1 MAYGIAPPGQL
12 AGQLE
17 RFGDDSARMILQT
30 GQMITQG
37 LQQMMTNR
45 QIQGLGTELSSLNP
59 ESPDWAQKAVQLGSR
74 YPLAMKSEAGQFM
87 LGTQAKA
94 HAEWTQA
101 QRATQQNNLMFGR
114 QMGLENLRTANDI
127 RLEDIKQK
135 NRMELGG
142 GGVDLSGVPLP
153 QSLDGNTPGNGI
165 SFGTDETQ
173 PQPQESVAGNP
184 LTGMSGLLPDISGA
198 LGPLATAQKMT
209 GVKFKPVQIASA
221 VAADQTRKQQEK
233 MLEDRQRQQEA
244 MAEKT
249 RLASEEAA
257 NVRATRSEE
266 ASNQRF
272 VVQDLQGHRRSAV
285 SNLTRAAKEFEDS
298 YDAKEEKKAKNEEYF
313 RNRKRL
319 QSEVTLAQKELES
332 IDAEIAG
339 VLRKGESKT
348 LTKAEAAAILKEA
361 GGDKE
366 KARALARERGFTL

>member
-45 QIQGLGTELSSLNP
+45 QIQGLGTELSGLNP

-114 QMGLENLRTANDI
+114 QIGLENLRTANDI
-127 RLEDIKQK
+127 RLEGIKQK

-153 QSLDGNTPGNGI
+153 QSLDGGTPASGI

-173 PQPQESVAGNP
+173 PQPQESVAGDP

-209 GVKFKPVQIASA
+209 GVKPTRAQVASA
-221 VAADQTRKQQEK
+221 VAAEQTRRQQEK
-233 MLEDRQRQQEA
+233 MQEDRQRQQEA

-249 RLASEEAA
+249 RLASEAA
-257 NVRATRSEE
+257 AAKRSEE
-266 ASNQRF
+266 SEKRADARMDVGALKTELSGIERDIAAQRRT
-272 VVQDLQGHRRSAV
+272 VNRVIEEQAKKKKLTDEDHAQRTQLQA
-285 SNLTRAAKEFEDS
+285 
-298 YDAKEEKKAKNEEYF
+298 
-313 RNRKRL
+313 
-319 QSEVTLAQKELES
+319 ELEALG
-332 IDAEIAG
+332 AERTRINA
-339 VLRKGESKT
+339 LLKGEAKT
-348 LTKAEAAAILKEA
+348 LSKAEAAAILKEV
-361 GGDKE
+361 GGDKQ
-366 KARALARERGFTL
+366 KARALARERGYTL